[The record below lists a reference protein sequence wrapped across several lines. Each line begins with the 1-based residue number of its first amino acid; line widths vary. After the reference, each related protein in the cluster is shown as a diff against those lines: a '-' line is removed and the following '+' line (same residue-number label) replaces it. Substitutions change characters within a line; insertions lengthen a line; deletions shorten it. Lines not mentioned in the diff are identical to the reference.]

1 MALQA
6 NAGFTGGLLRRIRF
20 GRPFVKFLERLSG
33 RHTRL
38 TGRTTR
44 LRLGDGRCIR
54 ITGRT
59 VTWPV
64 TTGSWRTIALPVAT
78 RAGAAGRTVTVT
90 ASITASVTIGSP
102 VAAGFVALA
111 GRSRPGATHIG
122 IRAIQAVTGR
132 QADFKL
138 DDFIPL
144 LIAAIPLGDGKEFA
158 QATTGVEGRRGRQGG
173 RNFSHVLI
181 MTHLGCV
188 DKTSVKR

>member
-1 MALQA
+1 MTLQA
-6 NAGFTGGLLRRIRF
+6 NARLTGGLLRRIRF

-44 LRLGDGRCIR
+44 LRLGAGRCIR

-90 ASITASVTIGSP
+90 ASVTASVTIGST